1 MCACFQVSYI
11 SSDFRGLCPLPPG
24 PIWDPPLNPLGD
36 FCPQRPPPDF
46 APVPDFHT
54 GSAAAASGQQQ
65 ERLLAAE
72 LGGT

>member
-1 MCACFQVSYI
+1 M
-11 SSDFRGLCPLPPG
+11 PPG